1 MAESVGVQVRFVDE
15 SDFQKERK
23 WYILSKN
30 SQFEESS
37 TVPLDINGSLAG
49 ILDFGEDIVSKAGSD
64 SGGISSH
71 DGSRNDTDSDYIMEP
86 SIISAVSSS
95 FNRKKL

>member
-1 MAESVGVQVRFVDE
+1 MVSFVDE
-15 SDFQKERK
+15 SDFQKEGK

-30 SQFEESS
+30 SQFQVCS

-49 ILDFGEDIVSKAGSD
+49 ILDFGEDIVSKASSD

-71 DGSRNDTDSDYIMEP
+71 DGSKNDTDSDYNTEP
-86 SIISAVSSS
+86 SIISAISSS
-95 FNRKKL
+95 FNRKGL